1 MTIESGTSIGDLDPT
16 KPGPSDPKAEGD
28 DHLRLI
34 KSILKIT
41 FPAFTGP
48 MPIAH
53 DQVAS
58 KDYVN
63 QTAFSTALPAQP
75 GGTTTYN
82 LTSTGGAASW
92 QPAKA
97 IFDDTTR
104 LAQVQATALCF

>member
-1 MTIESGTSIGDLDPT
+1 MTVETGTSIGDLDPQ
-16 KPGPSDPKAEGD
+16 KPGPTDPKSEGD

-58 KDYVN
+58 KDFVI
-63 QTAFSTALPAQP
+63 QTAFNAALPAQP
-75 GGTTTYN
+75 GGPLSYALTTVN
-82 LTSTGGAASW
+82 GSASW
-92 QPAKA
+92 KRSD
-97 IFDDTTR
+97 IFNDAER
-104 LAQVQATALCF
+104 LAQAQAIALSF